1 MKQIFYNV
9 VLYVCAI
16 YFIIVIVPLSAL
28 TLLLKT
34 LTILVIALTY
44 TAMGE
49 VDMARKRLGTLM
61 KQKNNRECTN
71 KK

>member
-1 MKQIFYNV
+1 MKQIFYIV
-9 VLYVCAI
+9 VLFACAI

-49 VDMARKRLGTLM
+49 MDMARKRLGTL
-61 KQKNNRECTN
+61 
-71 KK
+71 KKLFTKSN

>member
-9 VLYVCAI
+9 VLFACAI
-16 YFIIVIVPLSAL
+16 YFIIVIVPLWAL

-49 VDMARKRLGTLM
+49 THMARKWLGTL
-61 KQKNNRECTN
+61 
-71 KK
+71 KKLFTKSN

>member
-9 VLYVCAI
+9 VLFACAI
-16 YFIIVIVPLSAL
+16 YFFIVIAPLSAL

-49 VDMARKRLGTLM
+49 TDMARKRLGTL
-61 KQKNNRECTN
+61 
-71 KK
+71 KKLFTKSN

>member
-1 MKQIFYNV
+1 MKQIFNNV
-9 VLYVCAI
+9 VLFGCAI
-16 YFIIVIVPLSAL
+16 YFIIVIVPLSGL

-49 VDMARKRLGTLM
+49 VDMARKRLGTL
-61 KQKNNRECTN
+61 
-71 KK
+71 KKLYTKSN